1 MSTDSSG
8 SGADGEDALSP
19 LQVVT
24 PNFIRESFALKFAL
38 VLLVLGISIGIIGL
52 AATDQVKQETQEN
65 VLDESER
72 VASQEGDLVEQ
83 WVRNHRLSARLVSS
97 NSEWAANE
105 GFSRQ
110 LQIEQGQ
117 LQGDIVG
124 MHLTNGTGTASYIQQ
139 GSPVTDSTT
148 LDDSVSVAEANRNW
162 IAGETFNSTS
172 EVKMSTVYRVD
183 GEPVVGFVSPVE
195 TSSFTRYLLVEV
207 ELNAIADSLQ
217 GAERAEGG
225 FTEVVNS
232 SGTVMI
238 AEPRDGSTGIGD
250 SVLASYSNG
259 EADQPITAANS
270 LRQSSQSVGVNDD
283 KSPNEQVIDERYV
296 VGYAPVPDT
305 DWVVLTHAPHSA
317 VFGFVQDVQRWGLIA
332 TLIEILL
339 IAGVGAAL
347 GYSTSTAIGRLTNKA
362 EEMRQG
368 NLDVE
373 ISSNRVDNIGQL
385 YGAFGDMAESLKN
398 QIDEAQRSRK
408 EAEVSR
414 AEAMEMANY
423 LEEKAEEFSDAM
435 SATAGGDLT
444 QRMETDGEN
453 DSMDRIA
460 REFNEMI
467 EELEKTTGQLTSF
480 ADEVAESGEVVLSSA
495 ESVREASEQV
505 AESIQKISD
514 EAYDQEERLQAVSED
529 LDALVESLEQIADE
543 NDDIDISDPLSQFKS
558 VATAIQEAADTSE
571 QMMAE
576 SENVAGAA
584 EEQAAELNEVSS
596 RAEKLKRYARPL
608 GDILNRFETEAEH
621 EFVFS
626 GGPSQSTADED
637 EE

>member
-1 MSTDSSG
+1 MSADSTGDVEGNTGDHS
-8 SGADGEDALSP
+8 L
-19 LQVVT
+19 LQTIT
-24 PNFIRESFALKFAL
+24 PDFIRESFALKFAL
-38 VLLVLGISIGIIGL
+38 VLLILGVSIGIIGL
-52 AATDQVKQETQEN
+52 AATDQVKQETQKN

-72 VASQEGDLVEQ
+72 VASQEGELVEQ
-83 WVRNHRLSARLVSS
+83 WVQNRELSTRLVSS
-97 NSEWAANE
+97 NSQWAAND
-105 GFSRQ
+105 GFSRL

-117 LQGDIVG
+117 LQGDIAQ
-124 MHLTNGTGTASYIQQ
+124 MHLLNGSGTSDYIEPE
-139 GSPVTDSTT
+139 STITDSTGF
-148 LDDSVSVAEANRNW
+148 DSEMTVAEANRNW
-162 IAGETFNSTS
+162 ITKESFNSTS

-183 GEPVVGFVSPVE
+183 GEPVVGFVSPIE

-207 ELNAIADSLQ
+207 KLNGIADSLQ
-217 GAERAEGG
+217 GAERADGG

-238 AEPRDGSTGIGD
+238 AEPSDGSAGVGD
-250 SVLASYSNG
+250 SVLESYSNG
-259 EADQPITAANS
+259 NADEPIVAANS
-270 LRQSSQSVGVNDD
+270 LRGSTQAVGVNDD
-283 KSPNEQVIDERYV
+283 MSPTPQVMDERYV
-296 VGYAPVPDT
+296 VGYAPVADT
-305 DWVVLTHAPHSA
+305 DWIVLTHAPHSA

-332 TLIEILL
+332 TLVEILL
-339 IAGVGAAL
+339 IAGVGATL
-347 GYSTSTAIGRLTNKA
+347 GYSTSRAIGRLTNKA

-373 ISSNRVDNIGQL
+373 VTSTRIDDIGQL
-385 YGAFGDMAESLKN
+385 YRAFGDMSESLKN
-398 QIDEAQRSRK
+398 QINEAQRSRK

-414 AEAMEMANY
+414 AEAMEMNNY

-435 SATAGGDLT
+435 SATAAGDLT
-444 QRMETDGEN
+444 QRMDTDGEN

-460 REFNEMI
+460 SEFNEMI

-495 ESVREASEQV
+495 ESVRKASEQV

-514 EAYDQEERLQAVSED
+514 DAYDQEERLQDVSED
-529 LDALVESLEQIADE
+529 LDRLVESLEGIDEDNADVDLSE
-543 NDDIDISDPLSQFKS
+543 PLSQFRA

-626 GGPSQSTADED
+626 GGPSQSTSDED
-637 EE
+637 DE